1 MESLELHLQTRFGQ
15 LETASVLKLY
25 SEGFRTVEDIYSIL
39 QIAQTHAK
47 KLGGMP
53 RAKLLATYYEKV
65 SQLFWISSHYLFHA
79 FSTYKHYTL
88 CVEYNRALTEEQLSQ
103 LSSQVVLAALIIS
116 SSSSEQKKVEH
127 VEKTTRMSTLLG
139 FHTRHPSRS
148 LLLEELLSK
157 KILDK
162 VPTYIRDLYVVL
174 EDTLNPLTM
183 VQLAKPLLQQ
193 LQESFPDY
201 VEPLTHVLLLKL
213 ISALAKSYHTISL
226 QHVQDLIASLN
237 ISFSQ
242 VEKTIVRAA
251 AASDSQL
258 SIRLDHRAQCLRFGT
273 STANNTSMES
283 NEELRTHLVCLS
295 KSLQS
300 IVPTTNATRTTISS
314 THRAQ
319 VFETVREGLQGEHL
333 AMLQR
338 KEFIEQKKEEV
349 ERVAQEKQ
357 KEAERKSLEKQRLAR
372 AEEEQRLQKEKMLR
386 EKEKLQKIQ
395 NEMKLGEVKQYL
407 TAMGKDVNAYSQ
419 SELLQ
424 LDPVALAKEH
434 ADKAAKKKQQEEK
447 KVLSE
452 KKRLDHIVRA
462 TRMEE
467 VPKIQL
473 LEQQRVKEEEELY
486 RELCIKEAQRA
497 KEQWQTNQTQQQQLA
512 SFSVFEYMSQ
522 FESTI
527 MKERRQIHK
536 EECAVQD
543 DVAMEQEKA
552 NKVKRAKQRQQDA
565 IKLQKQKQ
573 REQEEEER
581 RRQKEQEEEERR
593 QKEKEMAR
601 SEPPKSSR
609 GGLEEVS
616 RRSGAGGGGPKK
628 YVPPSRRDGN
638 SGSRFGGGGGG
649 GAGGY
654 NDSRGSNFGGG
665 RYDRNR
671 SGPPEPRNSRW
682 S

>member
-1 MESLELHLQTRFGQ
+1 M
-15 LETASVLKLY
+15 
-25 SEGFRTVEDIYSIL
+25 
-39 QIAQTHAK
+39 
-47 KLGGMP
+47 
-53 RAKLLATYYEKV
+53 
-65 SQLFWISSHYLFHA
+65 
-79 FSTYKHYTL
+79 
-88 CVEYNRALTEEQLSQ
+88 
-103 LSSQVVLAALIIS
+103 
-116 SSSSEQKKVEH
+116 
-127 VEKTTRMSTLLG
+127 G

-251 AASDSQL
+251 SASNSQL
-258 SIRLDHRAQCLRFGT
+258 SIRLDHRAQCLRFGA
-273 STANNTSMES
+273 STAKNTTMES

-300 IVPTTNATRTTISS
+300 IVPTTNATRTTTSS

-372 AEEEQRLQKEKMLR
+372 AEEEQRLQKEKELR

-424 LDPVALAKEH
+424 LDPATLAKEH
-434 ADKAAKKKQQEEK
+434 ADKAAKKKQMEEK

-473 LEQQRVKEEEELY
+473 LEKQRVKEEEKRY
-486 RELCIKEAQRA
+486 REFCIKEAQRA
-497 KEQWQTNQTQQQQLA
+497 KEQWEANQTQQKQLA
-512 SFSVFEYMSQ
+512 SFSVFDYMSQ

-527 MKERRQIHK
+527 MKERRQVHK

-543 DVAMEQEKA
+543 DVAMQQEQA
-552 NKVKRAKQRQQDA
+552 NKLKRAKQRQQDA

-573 REQEEEER
+573 KEQEEEER
-581 RRQKEQEEEERR
+581 RRKKEQEEEERR
-593 QKEKEMAR
+593 QKEKEMER

-609 GGLEEVS
+609 GGFDDM
-616 RRSGAGGGGPKK
+616 RRGGGGGGGPKK
-628 YVPPSRRDGN
+628 YVPPSRRGGN
-638 SGSRFGGGGGG
+638 SGSRFGGG
-649 GAGGY
+649 GGY

-665 RYDRNR
+665 RYDRNQ